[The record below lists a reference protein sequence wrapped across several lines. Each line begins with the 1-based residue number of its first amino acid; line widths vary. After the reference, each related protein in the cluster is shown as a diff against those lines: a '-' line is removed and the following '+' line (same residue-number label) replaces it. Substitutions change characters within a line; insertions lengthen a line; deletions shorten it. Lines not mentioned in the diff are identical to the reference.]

1 MVKIEPEYSFF
12 FTKFLYFQRPV
23 LFYCEQL

>member
-1 MVKIEPEYSFF
+1 MVMIEPEYSFF
-12 FTKFLYFQRPV
+12 FANFLYFQRPV